1 MLGAAGETVAT
12 EHDVETL
19 QEAAP
24 VQFIGSGAT
33 INEATENA
41 FDRAG
46 QLLEISEG
54 EVRSRC
60 TFSGGV
66 EIARLPGVV
75 QLSMLV
81 PTARLEALGL
91 ADPVASHYGL

>member
-1 MLGAAGETVAT
+1 MLADQYEV
-12 EHDVETL
+12 DQVRD
-19 QEAAP
+19 AAP
-24 VQFIGSGAT
+24 IQIVGSGAT
-33 INEATENA
+33 INDATENA

-46 QLLEISEG
+46 TLFGISEG

-60 TFSGGV
+60 TFTGGV

-81 PTARLEALGL
+81 PLDQLEAAGL
-91 ADPVASHYGL
+91 ADVVREQYA